1 MERHLNFLR
10 FLLVNVGLVLNL
22 TTGYAQWIDQ
32 FSQST
37 LNAAWEGD
45 KGHFTIS
52 NNQLKLSSTA
62 AGTSQLFRRIDMQ
75 DSMEWSFYLQMGFA
89 TSATNFI
96 RIFLAKDSLDESLGK
111 SYYLEI
117 GENGNTDRWKFYS
130 RDKTDSKLLGEGEMG
145 KLATDPVVARIRIRK
160 HKDFHFTVSISYDGT
175 ENFVEHSTFKD
186 ISPLNI
192 SNAMFSLKCFYTDT
206 RKDKFFFDD
215 IAVNFTN
222 VDLDGPDILG
232 LEYVNESEIA
242 VIMNEEVDLN
252 SLIIPTNVSVEPS
265 TLISNIGAI
274 NNDASRLKISFVN
287 PLISGQLYTLFFKQI
302 KDRKGNISIRDSID
316 FSYTK
321 KNFHKEA

>member
-1 MERHLNFLR
+1 
-10 FLLVNVGLVLNL
+10 
-22 TTGYAQWIDQ
+22 
-32 FSQST
+32 
-37 LNAAWEGD
+37 
-45 KGHFTIS
+45 
-52 NNQLKLSSTA
+52 
-62 AGTSQLFRRIDMQ
+62 
-75 DSMEWSFYLQMGFA
+75 
-89 TSATNFI
+89 
-96 RIFLAKDSLDESLGK
+96 
-111 SYYLEI
+111 
-117 GENGNTDRWKFYS
+117 
-130 RDKTDSKLLGEGEMG
+130 MG

-160 HKDFHFTVSISYDGT
+160 HKDFRFTVSISYDGT

-321 KNFHKEA
+321 KIFTKKHDVIITEFMADPSPTVALPEVEYVELYNRVSQRIDLTNYNLADASGKHLIRSGFIDANSFVILCNQKDTNHFKPFGKVIGLSSFPSINNSGDQLYILNELGELLHELEFDLSWYQSSTKSDGGYSLENE

>member
-117 GENGNTDRWKFYS
+117 GENGNTTSVKIQHTFCSVFIVALAKVLTRS
-130 RDKTDSKLLGEGEMG
+130 R
-145 KLATDPVVARIRIRK
+145 R
-160 HKDFHFTVSISYDGT
+160 
-175 ENFVEHSTFKD
+175 
-186 ISPLNI
+186 
-192 SNAMFSLKCFYTDT
+192 
-206 RKDKFFFDD
+206 
-215 IAVNFTN
+215 
-222 VDLDGPDILG
+222 
-232 LEYVNESEIA
+232 
-242 VIMNEEVDLN
+242 
-252 SLIIPTNVSVEPS
+252 
-265 TLISNIGAI
+265 
-274 NNDASRLKISFVN
+274 SF
-287 PLISGQLYTLFFKQI
+287 
-302 KDRKGNISIRDSID
+302 
-316 FSYTK
+316 
-321 KNFHKEA
+321 